1 MITTDFLHDV
11 ADYVDGRVAKVVLNG
26 SYEVTEIEVKQVTDS
41 TLALN
46 YMVRVADVSLITLI
60 ELKDSSNNVISSN
73 PVNVPIVSDTLILQ
87 TIEVKEV

>member
-1 MITTDFLHDV
+1 V
-11 ADYVDGRVAKVVLNG
+11 AVYVDGHIDKVVLNG
-26 SYEVTEIEVKQVTDS
+26 SYEITDFQVKQVTSS

-60 ELKDSSNNVISSN
+60 ELKDSSNNVKTTN
-73 PVNVPIVSDTLILQ
+73 AVNVPIASDTMMLQ

>member
-1 MITTDFLHDV
+1 MITSTFLHDV
-11 ADYVDGRVAKVVLNG
+11 AVYVDDHIDKVVLNG
-26 SYEVTEIEVKQVTDS
+26 SYEITDFEVKQVTGS

-60 ELKDSSNNVISSN
+60 ELKDSSNNVKTSN
-73 PVNVPIVSDTLILQ
+73 VVNVPIASDTIMLQ